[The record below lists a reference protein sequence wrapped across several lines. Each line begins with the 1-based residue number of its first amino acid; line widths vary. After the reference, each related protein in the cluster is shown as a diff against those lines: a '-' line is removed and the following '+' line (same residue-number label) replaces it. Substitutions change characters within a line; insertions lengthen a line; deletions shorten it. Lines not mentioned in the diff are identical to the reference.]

1 MKKFLFFL
9 FLTVG
14 GYVFGQTNTPLVNY
28 KFDQSNLTPDAG
40 AIGSPSISLVNNPTT
55 ATSFN
60 TTYAT
65 GNPNTGKALTTN
77 VVTSYNYG
85 GYIKLIINTT
95 GYTKISI
102 SFDGRGDGN
111 GSGTTYWDVYAR
123 KDNNSLV
130 ALDLVDNTLV
140 NGDGAWKSFNKT
152 LSTTNNPDFD
162 NSPSV
167 TIYIVAYNNA
177 PASRV
182 LRIDNLKITGCKI
195 PAAPTATAQ
204 TFCSVR
210 TVADLV
216 ATGDSGNTFS
226 WYTVESG
233 GTALASTTALS
244 TGTYYVSQSNNCGN
258 SSPRTAVAVTVYP
271 LPAAPTVS
279 GGGTFCGSATIS
291 ATGGSGETVY
301 YQGTTSNGTSTTS
314 GGSPQTVTA
323 SGTYYFRSQNA
334 NGCWGPQS
342 SVTVTIATPPSA
354 VASAPVPA
362 NNASGVCYQ
371 GPGAVSSV
379 SWIAVAGA
387 TSYDV
392 YFGAG
397 TLPGT
402 LTANVTTNSYNTGV
416 LLPNTTYHWKV
427 VPRNICGITTG
438 APVEWTFTTAST
450 PCTVSYCT
458 PTTETPSNSYITDVE
473 FRGTLNDVQNNKNGM
488 GSSGY
493 QNFTT
498 MANKTRQAAGE
509 GMNVFVKSNEVDVN
523 WKVWVDWNRD
533 GNFNESVYN
542 VSSNP
547 TGEIVFV
554 SGIGAI
560 STTFGFVIHPST
572 VPGDYVIRIRN
583 NRYLCGTNP
592 DGSPKYCRD
601 TNFKACDDFTGTTYG
616 ETEDYVIRVIAN
628 CASSIV
634 SLTPVETCGSAS
646 FAIKATGNAGTTKI
660 RWYDAE
666 TGGTVVAET
675 LADASFQSTYITPIL
690 SASKT
695 YWVTSFNGICET
707 LYRKPVVAS
716 IKPIPQFTFS
726 LPPGNA
732 NFCGDDDRLVLSTN
746 GALEE
751 VTLINENFETVSV
764 LPMVGSL
771 FTASSGPVNTANT
784 TTTGWQPQK
793 SIFQP
798 TGAIWKPAISSGY
811 DGDRFAYATSDYSS
825 AKVETIL
832 TTINSY
838 NTTDFTSLEL
848 AFSAYYSFYNDL
860 TQPIVEGFHVE
871 VSTDGGSNWTSAKT
885 YTESLGFGTAFQT
898 IKVDFTPYRNV
909 TALKIRFRYIA
920 YWGDGIA
927 IDDIKLYGIKPLTTS
942 FVWTAPNIGVYQA
955 NCTTPYVNGTPTA
968 SVCIKPSDLQ
978 MQTISDWNISAQQ
991 TVSNGCA
998 TSATIAIHNQNKVWD
1013 TTASTNW
1020 GVTNWQ
1026 PTTDVP
1032 AIDKCV
1038 LIKKPVNI
1046 LTGGD
1051 FEAKNVKVVTGG
1063 TLTINKDASLKIQD
1077 YIRNETGSAANVVVE
1092 SDGSL
1097 VQFNEGNTI
1106 NTGSITAK
1114 RVLNLSSG
1122 RQQFNYLISPL
1133 EGQSLK
1139 TIYPGMGYVLYH
1151 NEANNFFYNSSGA
1164 YIKGRALALQEPNLT
1179 AVPATT
1185 VTAVFTGYPTNGA
1198 FSYGLVNTN
1207 VTNTV
1212 SRGFNLV
1219 GNPYPSNIDL
1229 ITLYSINGGASG
1241 KLSPTFSF
1249 WDNRANNQIK
1259 QMGDGYGQQ
1268 AYAQFIATAPPS
1280 EGTGVLATGD
1290 TTALE
1295 GTNKPTRYVKMG
1307 QGFMVQSKV
1316 ASLPLQFNNTIRTT
1330 EKGTVSFFGKGAQS
1344 TKTPIDRYWLN
1355 MITPGNQATQIAVVY
1370 FEGGNNSFG
1379 IDDAFSLG
1387 GSDAVYSIV
1396 GTEKV
1401 SINGKNS
1408 FVTTDVVPLG
1418 TTHFVA
1424 GNYTFALQDKEGVFA
1439 SGQPIY
1445 LKDKQTGVIT
1455 NLSEGQYIFTANAG
1469 ESTGRF
1475 EIVYQSETVL
1485 ATDDGVKK
1493 EIQVYRDGSDFVVKA
1508 STKKI
1513 TELQMYD
1520 ASGKLIKQLQP
1531 DSKEISIDLG
1541 FLNNGVYFLKIIQ
1554 GDLVSVKKIIK

>member
-40 AIGSPSISLVNNPTT
+40 AIDSPEISLVNTINF
-55 ATSFN
+55 S
-60 TTYAT
+60 TTYAA

-77 VVTSYNYG
+77 VVTSNNYG

-102 SFDGRGDGN
+102 SFDGYGVSSN
-111 GSGTTYWDVYAR
+111 YTFWDVFANKNGALPTFDR
-123 KDNNSLV
+123 VSPTTDFVGTVQNNKDDWRVVSPSL
-130 ALDLVDNTLV
+130 LLTTDNP
-140 NGDGAWKSFNKT
+140 N
-152 LSTTNNPDFD
+152 FD
-162 NSPSV
+162 NSPLV
-167 TIYIVAYNNA
+167 TIYIAAYN
-177 PASRV
+177 ASNNNRI
-182 LRIDNLKITGCKI
+182 LKIDNLKITGCKI

-204 TFCSVR
+204 TFCSGR

-226 WYTVESG
+226 WYTVASG
-233 GTALASTTALS
+233 GIALASTTALS

-258 SSPRTAVAVTVYP
+258 SSPRTEVAVTVNP

-323 SGTYYFRSQNA
+323 SGTYYFRSQNS

-342 SVTVTIATPPSA
+342 SVTVTKTSPLSA

-379 SWIAVAGA
+379 SWTAVAGA
-387 TSYDV
+387 ASYDV

-438 APVEWTFTTAST
+438 TPVEWTFTTAST
-450 PCTVSYCT
+450 PCTVSYCQPTITT
-458 PTTETPSNSYITDVE
+458 PGDLYINSFQFV
-473 FRGTLNDVQNNKNGM
+473 GTLNDNPSPNTSGA
-488 GSSGY
+488 SGY
-493 QNFTT
+493 SNFTNLT
-498 MANKTRQAAGE
+498 PVVQQPQGAVMNIVASALGSNDLPKSGYWKAWVDYNNDGDFVDAGE
-509 GMNVFVKSNEVDVN
+509 QVYSLTSFTT
-523 WKVWVDWNRD
+523 
-533 GNFNESVYN
+533 ESL
-542 VSSNP
+542 
-547 TGEIVFV
+547 
-554 SGIGAI
+554 
-560 STTFGFVIHPST
+560 TFGFVIPST
-572 VPGDYVIRIRN
+572 TIVGKYRFRIRFGSN
-583 NRYLCGTNP
+583 TTFDSCTNLA
-592 DGSPKYCRD
+592 
-601 TNFKACDDFTGTTYG
+601 TG
-616 ETEDYVIRVIAN
+616 ETEDYIFEVVADCSAKVDTSTLVDSQRCGTGTVTLSAK
-628 CASSIV
+628 SK
-634 SLTPVETCGSAS
+634 ETG
-646 FAIKATGNAGTTKI
+646 TGTGI
-660 RWYDAE
+660 RWYAAAS
-666 TGGTVVAET
+666 GGTPLFDGENFVTPSIPENTSVTYYVVAYNSTCGESVFRIPVRAIANPGPT
-675 LADASFQSTYITPIL
+675 VNFGTVASFCEATPTGKI
-690 SASKT
+690 
-695 YWVTSFNGICET
+695 I
-707 LYRKPVVAS
+707 
-716 IKPIPQFTFS
+716 
-726 LPPGNA
+726 
-732 NFCGDDDRLVLSTN
+732 
-746 GALEE
+746 
-751 VTLINENFETVSV
+751 
-764 LPMVGSL
+764 
-771 FTASSGPVNTANT
+771 TASNGKRTDILLNEQFNSGLGV
-784 TTTGWQPQK
+784 
-793 SIFQP
+793 FQQSP
-798 TGAIWKPAISSGY
+798 TESGYLNALPTHWKDRPSPYIPHTRTDTPPEPYEGLAPALSSGY
-811 DGDRFAYATSDYSS
+811 TGGNFVMTNADFDRADYINRKLLNRLTLTNNLDTRFFDNLTLDFDLYYFTLITADTDPARINYFS
-825 AKVETIL
+825 VE
-832 TTINSY
+832 Y
-838 NTTDFTSLEL
+838 SLDE
-848 AFSAYYSFYNDL
+848 
-860 TQPIVEGFHVE
+860 T
-871 VSTDGGSNWTSAKT
+871 NWVN
-885 YTESLGFGTAFQT
+885 LQT
-898 IKVDFTPYRNV
+898 IKNNQGNPNIWKKISIALPSAVLGKT
-909 TALKIRFRYIA
+909 TLKIRFSSFSFGESGLFKESIA
-920 YWGDGIA
+920 A
-927 IDDIKLYGIKPLTTS
+927 IDNVKLYGIKDESSQFSWTS
-942 FVWTAPNIGVYQA
+942 TVSGILYDST
-955 NCTTPYVNGTPTA
+955 CTTALGATKAA
-968 SVCIKPSDLQ
+968 SVCVKPTATQIESN
-978 MQTISDWNISAQQ
+978 TEFSITASASF
-991 TVSNGCA
+991 SNGCPA
-998 TSATIAIHNQNKVWD
+998 VGTIIVKNDAKIYNSTTSTEWS
-1013 TTASTNW
+1013 TATNW
-1020 GVTNWQ
+1020 KPDQ
-1026 PTTDVP
+1026 IVP
-1032 AIDKCV
+1032 DLTKCV
-1038 LIKKPVNI
+1038 VVQKPAVI
-1046 LTGGD
+1046 SSSTDGL
-1051 FEAKNVKVVTGG
+1051 AKNITIEPGG
-1063 TLTINKDASLKIQD
+1063 TLNINGSLKVAD
-1077 YIRNETGSAANVVVE
+1077 WVKNNAAAADVVVE

-1097 VQFNEGNTI
+1097 VQVNEGNTI

-1316 ASLPLQFNNTIRTT
+1316 ASLPLQFNNTIRTI

-1408 FVTTDVVPLG
+1408 FVTTDFVPLG

-1424 GNYTFALQDKEGVFA
+1424 GNYTFALHDKEGVFA

-1445 LKDKQTGVIT
+1445 LKDKQTGIIT
-1455 NLSEGQYIFTANAG
+1455 NLSEGQYAFTANVG

-1485 ATDDGVKK
+1485 ATDDGVKE
-1493 EIQVYRDGSDFVVKA
+1493 EIQVYRDGNYFVVKA